1 MDVDGYNGTELA
13 NVDNKNSALLNP
25 KLTLA
30 ESMDYLEGQRKLMQR
45 ENDYSI
51 KIIGADIETTDKKE
65 SADLLYTEQQPTP
78 IPQWGPDESMPFEK
92 FESKAN
98 VTTTTKKTVTTEED
112 DEDEDED
119 DADSTIILFGVNSFK
134 GVSMVAF
141 FVTIWILLGFA
152 GLITSIV
159 CFGFSGSL
167 LEKLLGIL
175 IAIFLGP
182 FYWLYFYFNKGY
194 CGRSGSRDSSRN
206 RRR

>member
-30 ESMDYLEGQRKLMQR
+30 ESMDYLERERKLMQR

-78 IPQWGPDESMPFEK
+78 IPQWGPEKFVDSLQTLSAQGAEK
-92 FESKAN
+92 FESKEN
-98 VTTTTKKTVTTEED
+98 LQTKED
-112 DEDEDED
+112 DEDEDEENIYD
-119 DADSTIILFGVNSFK
+119 TIVLFGVESYKNVK
-134 GVSMVAF
+134 MIAL
-141 FVTIWILLGFA
+141 FVTIWILLGII
-152 GLITSIV
+152 GLITSIA
-159 CFGFSGSL
+159 CFGFSGSFL
-167 LEKLLGIL
+167 QKLLGIL

-182 FYWLYFYFNKGY
+182 FYWIYFYFNKEY
-194 CGRSGSRDSSRN
+194 CGSSSPRN

>member
-13 NVDNKNSALLNP
+13 NVDNKNSALLTP
-25 KLTLA
+25 KLSLA

-45 ENDYSI
+45 ENDYKI
-51 KIIGADIETTDKKE
+51 KIIGTDIETTDKKE

-78 IPQWGPDESMPFEK
+78 IPQWGPEK
-92 FESKAN
+92 FQSKAN
-98 VTTTTKKTVTTEED
+98 ETSPKKVTTED
-112 DEDEDED
+112 DPD
-119 DADSTIILFGVNSFK
+119 DADEDSDETDSAIILFGVNSFK

-152 GLITSIV
+152 GLIASIV

-182 FYWLYFYFNKGY
+182 FYWIYFYFNKGY
-194 CGRSGSRDSSRN
+194 CGRSGSRDSGRN